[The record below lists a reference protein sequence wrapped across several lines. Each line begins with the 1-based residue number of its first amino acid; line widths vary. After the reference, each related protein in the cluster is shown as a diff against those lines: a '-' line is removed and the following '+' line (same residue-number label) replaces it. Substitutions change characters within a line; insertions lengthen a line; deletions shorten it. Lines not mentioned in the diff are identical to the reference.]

1 MTVCAAIL
9 SAMVASCDGNYKLSR
24 GGLALGQSKR
34 VSNSLCMSNVVFCGV
49 LGERFLFQGLNRRE
63 IRLIY

>member
-1 MTVCAAIL
+1 MTVSAAIL
-9 SAMVASCDGNYKLSR
+9 FAMVASCDRNYKLSR
-24 GGLALGQSKR
+24 AVVSLGQSKR

-49 LGERFLFQGLNRRE
+49 LGGRFLFQGLNRRE